1 MPGLTMDTK
10 EQNASILCVKASAF
24 LYVMRGG
31 QSGRDNS
38 VPVPRREGPDLQG
51 PEVTKHKTAEIVDAT
66 IQLFAEP
73 QRLKPFLGSP
83 RVAFARPPM
92 TGDGKITL
100 RLERGLSQVQ
110 AQIPDTWLMMHQSE
124 LTAAVREIYWG
135 EQEHRTRDELI
146 RLGKMIAEHNR
157 EAQCHRRK
165 ASKARQEYDR
175 LAARI
180 RKSAARNSRTAKAD
194 SVG

>member
-1 MPGLTMDTK
+1 M
-10 EQNASILCVKASAF
+10 
-24 LYVMRGG
+24 
-31 QSGRDNS
+31 
-38 VPVPRREGPDLQG
+38 
-51 PEVTKHKTAEIVDAT
+51 KHKTTEGVDAT
-66 IQLFAEP
+66 IQLYADLQEVAGLISRVLAKFPAETVP
-73 QRLKPFLGSP
+73 QMLRPFLGSP

-135 EQEHRTRDELI
+135 EQEHRARNELI
-146 RLGKMIAEHNR
+146 RLGKVIAEHSR

-180 RKSAARNSRTAKAD
+180 RKRAARNSRTAKAD